1 MAAVEQGMNRPVV
14 IEVSG
19 QLQQD
24 SQQLQDI
31 QQNAD
36 QAVRTL
42 GDNWFGSDAQQYVS
56 DWGQHSRVL
65 HQAAELIQQM
75 GKMANQQAEQ
85 QQSTSQA

>member
-1 MAAVEQGMNRPVV
+1 MAVEQGMNRPVV

-24 SQQLQDI
+24 SAKLQDI

-42 GDNWFGSDAQQYVS
+42 GDNWFGADAQHYAS
-56 DWGQHSRVL
+56 EWGQNSRTL
-65 HQAAELIQQM
+65 AEAADMIQQM
-75 GKMANQQAEQ
+75 SKLANQQAEQ
-85 QQSTSQA
+85 QASTSQA